1 MPVTRRTVIK
11 QFLYASAGIVLI
23 PSCVQENKS
32 KASVLL
38 KNFSITGS
46 EEAMLAELSETIIPK
61 TATPGAKDISA
72 HLFLLKMM
80 DDCRSKEDQEKFLRG
95 LKAFEQASKEKN
107 GKSFTESN
115 AEQRAALLKDLVAE
129 KDKDNEAAEF
139 FSTVK
144 RYTVQAYTSSEYFLT
159 RVQVYELVPGRY
171 HGCVPVKAA

>member
-1 MPVTRRTVIK
+1 MPVTRRTVIR

-46 EEAMLAELSETIIPK
+46 QEAMLAELSETIIPK
-61 TATPGAKDISA
+61 TSTPGAKDISA

-80 DDCRSKEDQEKFLRG
+80 DDCRSKEDQEKFLSG
-95 LKAFEQASKEKN
+95 LKAFEQASKEKSN
-107 GKSFTESN
+107 KSFVESSP
-115 AEQRAALLKDLVAE
+115 EQRAAFLTELAAV
-129 KDKDNEAAEF
+129 KDKDNAAAEF

-159 RVQVYELVPGRY
+159 KVQAYELIPGRY